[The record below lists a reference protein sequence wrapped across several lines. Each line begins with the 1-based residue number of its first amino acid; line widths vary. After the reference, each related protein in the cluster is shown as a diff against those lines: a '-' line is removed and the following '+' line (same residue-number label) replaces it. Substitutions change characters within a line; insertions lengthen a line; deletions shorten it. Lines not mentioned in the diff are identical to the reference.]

1 MKGYIQV
8 RTRTRNERKKNNG
21 GRSCRMC
28 IANAISARTSPIS
41 TITREIKDSHAL
53 ITNGIYKTIRHPM
66 YSSFALWSIAQC
78 LLLQNYIAGFSTL
91 FIDIIMYF
99 IRIPKEEQMMIDQFG
114 EEYREYMKQTGR
126 LFPKIL

>member
-1 MKGYIQV
+1 MSYLHLSLQ
-8 RTRTRNERKKNNG
+8 ERYVIYHLVLYG
-21 GRSCRMC
+21 LTYREIGRRLSRHH
-28 IANAISARTSPIS
+28 T

-91 FIDIIMYF
+91 VINIIMYF